1 MKKLFI
7 GVVTMVILIV
17 ITTNYGELYAM
28 FFNKFSKETSQ
39 RTANIDFTIDGDFA
53 AEKQIKLDQLGENDE
68 MNLDIDFD
76 IKNDSDCDIYVR
88 VAILPVV
95 LDSPPTNT
103 SYKFSKSLCEIQ
115 YDNENNNNPDD
126 EYWQLADDGYYY
138 HKKSIKKGGILENK
152 LISGVKL
159 KPSKSEIM
167 DLADKQVQIV
177 VKVEAKS
184 ETF

>member
-7 GVVTMVILIV
+7 AVVTMVILIV
-17 ITTNYGELYAM
+17 MATNYSELYAM

-95 LDSPPTNT
+95 LDNPTTNT

>member
-7 GVVTMVILIV
+7 AVITMLILIV
-17 ITTNYGELYAM
+17 MTTNYSELYAM

-39 RTANIDFTIDGDFA
+39 RTANIDFTIDDDFA

-95 LDSPPTNT
+95 LDNPPTNT